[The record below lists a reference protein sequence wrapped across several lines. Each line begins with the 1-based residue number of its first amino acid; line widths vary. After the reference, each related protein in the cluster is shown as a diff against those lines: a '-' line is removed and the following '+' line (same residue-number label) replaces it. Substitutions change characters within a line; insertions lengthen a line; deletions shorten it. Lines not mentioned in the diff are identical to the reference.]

1 MATVPLHTPPPHT
14 AGPSGAPPQADLLR
28 HRLDA
33 AAAARPQTPLVAL
46 AAVCVAVAVA
56 LVAGPAAA
64 AVALV
69 VGTLAVLVAR
79 RHDRT
84 RRTVAVTC
92 GTPPSRHEQ
101 LVAIFERLRC
111 EATSWEPQVWEV
123 GEKAVHHP
131 VSRRCDGPRHLR
143 ADGPVPTFA
152 GTRREVALLPEHVV
166 LRDGRFHT
174 VVGYDALEVAAS
186 VQERAGGG
194 RLGRLTVRAAGLES
208 VYDLASID
216 AACELAAALRGMT
229 DAQHRPA
236 GRWPVEVPAQR
247 RESQRR
253 AATGSPWASP
263 TVAL

>member
-1 MATVPLHTPPPHT
+1 MATVPPHDPCPT
-14 AGPSGAPPQADLLR
+14 GAPPQADLLR
-28 HRLDA
+28 RRLDA
-33 AAAARPQTPLVAL
+33 AAASRSRTPLVAL
-46 AAVCVAVAVA
+46 AAVAVTVAAA
-56 LVAGPAAA
+56 LVLGPAGVGA
-64 AVALV
+64 ALV
-69 VGTLAVLVAR
+69 VGILAVLATR
-79 RHDRT
+79 RQDRA

-92 GTPPSRHEQ
+92 GAPLPRHEQ
-101 LVAIFERLRC
+101 LVAIFERVRC

-152 GTRREVALLPEHVV
+152 GARRELALLPEHVV

-186 VQERAGGG
+186 VRERAGGG

-216 AACELAAALRGMT
+216 ATCELAAALRGMT
-229 DAQHRPA
+229 DAEHRPA

-247 RESQRR
+247 RETQRR
-253 AATGSPWASP
+253 TATGSPWASP